1 MEDADGVLLTAL
13 GDRVRLFVENN
24 DDAVVTSNEALSDA
38 QAVLQA
44 VRAGHFDQQGIA
56 RALYLVAALHWARYR
71 VLPPGQQEFD
81 YLAAKQFFGYIAP
94 LSPER
99 VPRPLWPVLG
109 LRPAGDGP
117 DDPAAVE
124 NRIAALAQWGAALTV
139 RFRHRPQPGDAEDA
153 VRAYREAV
161 TLARTVGDPQ
171 TPVLVANLAGTLM
184 LRGFADLAVL
194 DEVIALIDEE
204 LPGADERGT
213 QALSSNLAVALRHR
227 FQLTRRH
234 DDLAR
239 SADLARRRVELMPE
253 SDPLRAGALSTLAV
267 TLGSL
272 FEMTGRPG
280 DLTAAVTAAREAVIA
295 RDADPMRRAG
305 HLTNLGTLL
314 RIRYE
319 HYRHRDDLD
328 QAITAGAE
336 ALYIARGHRD
346 AAAMWSNY
354 STSLR
359 ERFRLAGD
367 HADLEAAIDAARHG
381 LRAAPDGSPHVVPC
395 AIHLGCA
402 LLDRYHA
409 TTEVEDVREAVDVLR
424 TAHAAIEP
432 EHRFYGPAS
441 VNLGVGLRAL
451 FGCTGDRA
459 DLDAAVDAGR
469 TGHATLNTDDP
480 SRALDAL
487 NLGQSL
493 MARFQQSADTG
504 DAREA
509 AALFREAAESATAP
523 TKVRLDAARAWA
535 DLESDLQFGSAQNV
549 AAYRTAVELLPLVA
563 WRGLPTTDRED
574 LLGAYAGLID
584 DAAAAAIEADRPGEA
599 VGLVEGGRA
608 VLWGQ
613 WLATRGD
620 FSELTAASP
629 ELAAQ
634 LQALRAVLDRGPG
647 VLPAD
652 PRAHEQRMT
661 AAREWE
667 AGVARARRL
676 PGLSRF
682 LKLPTFEQLR
692 AGLPDGTTVVV
703 TVSRHRCDAL
713 LLTRRDG
720 VRVVR
725 LPDLTFDDA
734 YDLTNELLRAHE
746 TADAGG
752 DRATYEKAVTTTLS
766 WLWRAVVAPV
776 LAEISPPRPDHRVWW
791 CPTGPLTLLPLH
803 AASSTDGRETAL
815 DRVVSSYTPTV
826 RALTQLRGLEA
837 TTSATDVL
845 AVIQPE
851 TPGSA
856 PLPNAVRERDALR
869 ELTGGDL
876 TELVGERATRAAV
889 AAQVAEHCVAHFSCH
904 GVQDPRNPGRS
915 GLAVHD
921 GFLTVADLRAGAPAL
936 RGDLAFLSACKTASG
951 GVRLLDEG
959 LTVAAAMHHV
969 GYRRVIGTL
978 WSVPDRRAADV
989 SISVYRRI
997 IVAGRLDSSASAR
1010 ALQETVRSL
1019 RKRFPRN
1026 PSVWAS
1032 FVHIGV

>member
-1 MEDADGVLLTAL
+1 MEDADEVLLTAL
-13 GDRVRLFVENN
+13 ADRVRSFVENH
-24 DDAVVTSNEALSDA
+24 DGAAVTSDEALSDA
-38 QAVLQA
+38 RSVLQA
-44 VRAGHFDQQGIA
+44 VRTGRFDQQGIA

-71 VLPPGQQEFD
+71 VLPPGRQELD

-99 VPRPLWPVLG
+99 VPQPLWPVLG
-109 LRPAGDGP
+109 LRPAGDSP

-124 NRIAALAQWGAALTV
+124 RRIAALAQWGAALAA
-139 RFRHRPQPGDAEDA
+139 RCRHRPQPGDADDA

-161 TLARTVGDPQ
+161 TLARTAGDPQ
-171 TPVLVANLAGTLM
+171 TSVLVANLAGALM

-213 QALSSNLAVALRHR
+213 HILSSNLAVALRHR

-239 SADLARRRVELMPE
+239 SADLARRRVELMPVG
-253 SDPLRAGALSTLAV
+253 DPLRAGALSTLAV

-272 FEMTGRPG
+272 FEMTGRPS
-280 DLTAAVTAAREAVIA
+280 DLTAAVTAAREAVTA
-295 RDADPMRRAG
+295 RDADRMRRAG
-305 HLTNLGTLL
+305 HLTNLGNLL

-319 HYRHRDDLD
+319 HYRHRDDLN

-336 ALYIARGHRD
+336 ALDIARDHHE

-354 STSLR
+354 SAALR

-381 LRAAPDGSPHVVPC
+381 LRAARDGSPHVVPC

-409 TTEVEDVREAVDVLR
+409 ANEVGDVREAVDMLR
-424 TAHAAIEP
+424 TALAAIEP

-441 VNLGVGLRAL
+441 VNLGIGLRAL
-451 FGCTGDRA
+451 FGCTGDRV

-493 MARFQQSADTG
+493 MARFQQSTDPA

-509 AALFREAAESATAP
+509 AALFREAAESVAAP
-523 TKVRLDAARAWA
+523 AKLRLDAARTWA

-549 AAYRTAVELLPLVA
+549 TAYRTAVELLPLLA
-563 WRGLPTTDRED
+563 WRSLPTTEREN
-574 LLGAYAGLID
+574 LVGAYAGLID
-584 DAAAAAIEADRPGEA
+584 DAAAAATEAGRPEEA
-599 VGLVEGGRA
+599 VELVEGGRA

-620 FSELTAASP
+620 LSEVVAASP
-629 ELAAQ
+629 ELGAQ
-634 LQALRAVLDRGPG
+634 LQALRTVLDRDPG
-647 VLPAD
+647 GSPAD

-661 AAREWE
+661 AAQAWE
-667 AGVARARRL
+667 AAVTRARRL

-682 LKLPTFEQLR
+682 LRLPTFEQLR

-713 LLTRRDG
+713 LLTRCDG

-734 YDLTNELLRAHE
+734 YDLTNDLLRAHE

-752 DRATYEKAVTTTLS
+752 DPATHEKAVTTTLS
-766 WLWRAVVAPV
+766 WLWRTVVAPV
-776 LAEISPPRPDHRVWW
+776 LAEISPPGPDHRVWW

-803 AASSTDGRETAL
+803 AASSIDGRESAL
-815 DRVVSSYTPTV
+815 DRVVASYTPTV
-826 RALTQLRGLEA
+826 RALTERREPEA
-837 TTSATDVL
+837 TTSVTDVL
-845 AVIQPE
+845 AVIQPA
-851 TPGSA
+851 TPGSD
-856 PLPNAVRERDALR
+856 PLPNAVRELDALR

-876 TELVGERATRAAV
+876 TELVGARATRAAV
-889 AAQVAEHCVAHFSCH
+889 VAQVAEHRVAHFSCH
-904 GVQDPRNPGRS
+904 GVQDLRNPGRN

-936 RGDLAFLSACKTASG
+936 RGDLAFLSACKTAVG

-959 LTVAAAMHHV
+959 LTVAVALHHV

-978 WSVPDRRAADV
+978 WSVSDRRAAEV

-997 IVAGRLDSSASAR
+997 VVAGRLDSSASAR
-1010 ALQETVRSL
+1010 ALQETLRSL

-1026 PSVWAS
+1026 PSIWAS